1 MAVGGVQQ
9 WKHTIMCWRRWPI
22 FGTSQWLLKEITLMP
37 ALTEIN
43 SLQDL
48 AEIVLDWE
56 RRLNEPMLGLPTFW
70 FRGHA
75 DASWEL
81 KPTVLRSWFVAKLA
95 ARRFHASLD
104 PDEDLEAN
112 EITFNREFRRMAA
125 SFHLAGDSDVELY
138 FLQQH
143 HGMPTRLL
151 DWSRNAMAALFFA
164 VSEHDD
170 REGELFVM
178 DPRRTLPTTI
188 AGIPKDVVHARHP
201 IVENTVKYLY
211 EGSPSSPNPFTPPGS
226 PYVIPVSPDL
236 RAGRL
241 LQQDACF
248 TLHMP
253 RSSPLQIEPGVIET
267 YRVPSGRKEELRFL
281 LRSMGIGYAH
291 IYADLDNVSRDIRSA
306 WKLYP

>member
-1 MAVGGVQQ
+1 MP
-9 WKHTIMCWRRWPI
+9 TPI
-22 FGTSQWLLKEITLMP
+22 D
-37 ALTEIN
+37 IN

-48 AEIVLDWE
+48 ATIVLDWE
-56 RRLNEPMLGLPTFW
+56 NRLAEPMLGLPTFW
-70 FRGHA
+70 YRGHA
-75 DASWEL
+75 DNTWEL
-81 KPTVLRSWFVAKLA
+81 EPTVLRSWFIGWV
-95 ARRFHASLD
+95 ARRVHHASTVPAQD
-104 PDEDLEAN
+104 IEAH

-125 SFHLAGDSDVELY
+125 SFHLGSDSEVELY

-143 HGMPTRLL
+143 HGMPTRLM

-170 REGELFVM
+170 RDGELVVM
-178 DPRRTLPTTI
+178 DPRKTIPTI
-188 AGIPKDVVHARHP
+188 AGIPIDVVHARHS
-201 IVENTVKYLY
+201 IVEDTVKYLY
-211 EGSPSSPNPFTPPGS
+211 EGSSLDPAGPYTPPS
-226 PYVIPVSPDL
+226 PSYAVPVSPDL

-253 RSSPLQIEPGVIET
+253 RSSPLPVGPGIIEK

-281 LRSMGIGYAH
+281 LRSMGMGHAH
-291 IYADLDNVSRDIRSA
+291 AYADLDNVSKDIRTA

>member
-1 MAVGGVQQ
+1 
-9 WKHTIMCWRRWPI
+9 
-22 FGTSQWLLKEITLMP
+22 MP
-37 ALTEIN
+37 TPTEIN
-43 SLQDL
+43 TLQDL
-48 AEIVLDWE
+48 ASIVLDWE
-56 RRLNEPMLGLPTFW
+56 GRLIEPMLGLPTFW
-70 FRGHA
+70 YRGHA
-75 DASWEL
+75 DNTWEL
-81 KPTVLRSWFVAKLA
+81 KPTVLRSWFTTWLA
-95 ARRFHASLD
+95 ARRFHASCD

-112 EITFNREFRRMAA
+112 EMTFNREFRRMAA

-164 VSEHDD
+164 VSDYDD
-170 REGELFVM
+170 RDGQLFVM
-178 DPRRTLPTTI
+178 DPRRTLP
-188 AGIPKDVVHARHP
+188 AIPGVPMDVVHARHP

-211 EGSPSSPNPFTPPGS
+211 EGSPSSPNPYTPPGS
-226 PYVIPVSPDL
+226 PYVVPVSPDL

-253 RSSPLQIEPGVIET
+253 RSLPLQVMAPAIES
-267 YRVPSGRKEELRFL
+267 YRVPSSRKEELRFV
-281 LRSMGIGYAH
+281 LRSMGMGYAH
-291 IYADLDNVSRDIRSA
+291 AYADLDNVSKDIRTA